1 MADLSDQFP
10 VTSTEDQP
18 DTRESDSDTMWVRL
32 APIVLRLH
40 FYAGLLIGPFLLIA
54 ALTGLAYALVGQV
67 DAAVYR
73 HELRVDA
80 VGTQQLQLSEQLAVA
95 TASQP
100 EGTVTSIRPP
110 ALPDDTTRVVLAVP
124 EDPDVPADYSRT
136 VFVDPYSGQVRG
148 TLTTYGEWLP
158 VRAWFDELHRN
169 LHLGAFGRNYSE
181 LAASWLWVVA
191 LGGLFLWIGYRRRTG
206 RLRRL
211 ALPDRDATPRRRR
224 LTWHGA
230 VGVWIVAGLLA
241 LSVTGLTWS
250 RYAGTNIGSMTQ
262 AIRPALSTELDPT
275 AAMPMTGHEHHGG
288 APTSGAEPLG
298 GVNTVLQSARDAGMR
313 GPMWMTPPPDAHS
326 AWLIAERKRDIPT
339 HLDTITV
346 NPLNGEITG
355 RSNFSDWSLL
365 QKSTEWA
372 IDGHMGVLFGIPNQ
386 ILVAFIVI
394 GLITVITRGYLMWW
408 RRRPTKGRR
417 WPMSPRRG
425 GLLAL
430 KPVELVVVAAV
441 TIGIGWFTPLLGI
454 SLAVFLAIDLASA
467 FLAGRQ
473 ARKSRGRVVRGAQMP
488 LP

>member
-1 MADLSDQFP
+1 M
-10 VTSTEDQP
+10 TYTEDRPGARESQP
-18 DTRESDSDTMWVRL
+18 DTVWGRL

-40 FYAGLLIGPFLLIA
+40 FYAGLLVGPFLLVA

-73 HELRVDA
+73 HELKVDS
-80 VGTQQLQLSEQLAVA
+80 VGSQQLPMSQQVAAA
-95 TASQP
+95 TAAQP
-100 EGTVTSIRPP
+100 AGTVTSIRPP

-124 EDPDVPADYSRT
+124 DDPDVPADYSRT
-136 VFVDPYSGQVRG
+136 VFVDPYNGEIRG

-169 LHLGAFGRNYSE
+169 LHLDEFGRNYSE

-206 RLRRL
+206 RLSRI
-211 ALPDRDATPRRRR
+211 AVPDRDATPRRRR

-230 VGVWIVAGLLA
+230 VGVWIVVGLLA

-250 RYAGTNIGSMTQ
+250 RYAGTNIGNITQ

-275 AAMPMTGHEHHGG
+275 AAKPMTGHEHHGA
-288 APTSGAEPLG
+288 APASAGDPLA
-298 GVNTVLQSARDAGMR
+298 GVNTVLQAVREAGLR
-313 GPMWMTPPPDAHS
+313 GPLWMTPPPEANT
-326 AWLIAERKRDIPT
+326 AWLVSERKRSIPT
-339 HLDTITV
+339 YLDAVTV
-346 NPLNGEITG
+346 NPYNGEITG

-372 IDGHMGVLFGIPNQ
+372 IDGHMGILFGIPNQ
-386 ILVAFIVI
+386 ILVALIVI

-408 RRRPTKGRR
+408 RRRPTKGGR
-417 WPMSPRRG
+417 WPVPPRRG

-430 KPVELVVVAAV
+430 KPLELIALAVVV
-441 TIGIGWFTPLLGI
+441 IGIGWFTPLLGI
-454 SLAVFLAIDLASA
+454 SLGVFLAIDLVWG
-467 FLAGRQ
+467 FVAGRQ
-473 ARKSRGRVVRGAQMP
+473 SGVSGG
-488 LP
+488 